1 MGQEVKRTF
10 TPQPIVSY
18 RSTRML
24 SSYLV
29 GAKLYPVERKVGPC
43 KCNGKRCEVCKYV
56 LEIDT
61 FTCSDI
67 QTTSTVTKIA

>member
-1 MGQEVKRTF
+1 
-10 TPQPIVSY
+10 
-18 RSTRML
+18 ML

-61 FTCSDI
+61 FTCSNI